1 MTVKTSVKL
10 GFAALLLATAHTQAV
25 DLFYSAT
32 GPGYYPWDYVPGWII
47 YQSGSTPYNQLPT
60 INDDV
65 LINATAPRAEDGHAL
80 TVTNGVFAECNR
92 FVAGYQNYPGTAWF
106 RLDGGSLTC
115 ASHFVVGR
123 QYPGLATLESGSLY
137 SASNLYVSSQGGVGV
152 MTNNGATVEAGSLF
166 VANNVAP
173 ACSVLVQNGG
183 SLNLRSNVIV
193 GEAGQ
198 GMAVLNGGSLD
209 ITENFYIGN
218 VSGGIGIVTN
228 AGAVITTSS
237 FYVGC
242 QAGAFGRLIHIGG
255 TLAAKGDYLQIG
267 RSNGGIG
274 DCEMNAPFSA
284 TIMII
289 GTGLAPTIPGTGTVT
304 VAENAVGTVK
314 EFLRVNN
321 GDLFMRGGRIH
332 LQNVGNPNRT
342 NLYVRTGEDRRGLIR
357 GWGYIG
363 YTNENITLRMIN
375 NGQIIAD
382 GEGEERELDLNM
394 IAVVNN
400 DIPVAFTDTN
410 GWYAVNKGCV
420 RFPRTLQTF
429 TPGVTYC
436 WGDLYSKEVPEL
448 VNSVGFTFTT
458 SVNAVIR
465 GGFYAADRSDI
476 PAGLPAH
483 LRPIGIWQI
492 GAFVEKVK
500 LTKATF
506 DGVSLTFR
514 YDHTQLRPTDSN
526 LRLYRYDGGAW
537 VQVGSAAPGGDPL
550 ISTDAPLAPVSSGD
564 YNIGWFA
571 VMAVEQNGTLI
582 SVR

>member
-10 GFAALLLATAHTQAV
+10 GFAALLLAVAHTQAV

-60 INDDV
+60 ANDDV
-65 LINATAPRAEDGHAL
+65 LINATAPKAENGNAL
-80 TVTNGVFAECNR
+80 TVTNGVFAECNM
-92 FVAGYQNYPGTAWF
+92 FAAGYQNYPGTAWF

-123 QYPGLATLESGSLY
+123 YYPGLATLESGALY
-137 SASNLYVSSQGGVGV
+137 SAANLYVSSQGGVGV

-166 VANNVAP
+166 VANNIAP
-173 ACSVLVQNGG
+173 ACSVLVQNSG
-183 SLNLRSNVIV
+183 SLTLRSDAFI
-193 GEAGQ
+193 GHRRGCE
-198 GMAVLNGGSLD
+198 GMAILNGGSLD
-209 ITENFYIGN
+209 ITGEFRIGN
-218 VSGGIGIVTN
+218 DSNGAGIVTN
-228 AGAVITTSS
+228 TGAAITANNLQAA
-237 FYVGC
+237 Y
-242 QAGAFGRLIHIGG
+242 QAGAFGRLIHTGG
-255 TLAAKGDYLQIG
+255 TLATRDYLQIG
-267 RSNGGIG
+267 RNGGIG
-274 DCEMNAPFSA
+274 ECEMDAPFSA
-284 TIMII
+284 KIMII
-289 GTGLAPTIPGTGTVT
+289 GSGLAPNPPGTGTVT
-304 VAENAVGTVK
+304 MAENAVGTVK

-321 GDLFMRGGRIH
+321 GDLFMRGGQIH

-394 IAVVNN
+394 IAVVNS
-400 DIPVAFTDTN
+400 DIPVTFTDTN

-420 RFPRTLQTF
+420 RFPRTWQTF
-429 TPGVTYC
+429 TPGVPYC

-458 SVNAVIR
+458 SVNAAIR

-483 LRPIGIWQI
+483 LRPIGVWQI
-492 GAFVEKVK
+492 GAFRAKVE

-514 YDHTQLRPTDSN
+514 YDHTQLRPMDSS
-526 LRLYRYDGGAW
+526 LRLYRHDGSAW
-537 VQVGSAAPGGDPL
+537 VQVGSATPGGDPL